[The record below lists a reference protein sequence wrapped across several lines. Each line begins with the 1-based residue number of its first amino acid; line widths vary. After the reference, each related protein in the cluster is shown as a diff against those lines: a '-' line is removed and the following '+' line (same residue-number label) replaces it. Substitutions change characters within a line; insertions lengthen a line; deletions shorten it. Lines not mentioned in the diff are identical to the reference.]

1 MGEILWKKFSD
12 SEVPLVAMPDLTS
25 TQSSLLKEAAQ
36 LPEFISTPILPLK
49 SPPQSPAPTAHR
61 LVVSHLPGSSTNLF
75 DTQLYPAPPLP
86 PTAPPAS
93 TQAHLN
99 PNFSIRHQATS
110 SSSSSVSHN
119 VNPNYAQRPLP
130 SLPGSSETR
139 PEKPARS
146 TRPRPASVYSMSAY
160 TCSQYSIDRRTDP
173 IYASIKQPG
182 LKLDDVKKA
191 EYEAS
196 IRAKVDAKVVDARAR
211 AQQVSVKVPPSKP
224 VRNSL
229 VIEEHQEHSP
239 SEKENLPSS
248 SVKPKTNIFTPLRNS
263 AAFKKFGS
271 RKLVRVRTPTTTP
284 TTSFKKIGSKKLIRI
299 TEKSVS
305 STSKDKNSPSYQV
318 KTKTK
323 IVKSVK
329 DTPSNRNKYK
339 FSFITPLAN
348 RKTKYLSNSLSDKKS
363 RSNGMRRKSLSSFR
377 TRFKLDRRSKT
388 KPPRP
393 QVLFKDS
400 SSGTKLKRLS
410 GNTYKIS
417 ATKLQKVP
425 ANTQPQPPKP
435 GRSKYR
441 AKLKT
446 VNPGLAASK
455 VITVQGVKF
464 AVGDNG
470 KKLKRLPSSKE
481 AAASYSASVSHQT
494 TPPGLLSSPPGLPTP
509 SPHKERSAQ
518 QAKPHG
524 GRVYLGGE
532 ELEEVEPGVFLRS
545 RHSLTRQTK
554 PTLKINIFFLTGNL
568 SPTLR
573 TGALTSF

>member
-1 MGEILWKKFSD
+1 MSRDGDGRERLEDELRYSGEPRIARPHINPKFSPKRGNTAPR
-12 SEVPLVAMPDLTS
+12 VHVNPNFAHKGA
-25 TQSSLLKEAAQ
+25 SSQVGNHSFLAWNNSWDY
-36 LPEFISTPILPLK
+36 FTNFV
-49 SPPQSPAPTAHR
+49 SPQF
-61 LVVSHLPGSSTNLF
+61 SS
-75 DTQLYPAPPLP
+75 APPLP
-86 PTAPPAS
+86 QTAPPIPA
-93 TQAHLN
+93 QAHLN
-99 PNFSIRHQATS
+99 PKFTIHQHNIGTTS
-110 SSSSSVSHN
+110 SSHN
-119 VNPNYAQRPLP
+119 LNPKYAHRPLP
-130 SLPGSSETR
+130 SIPTPTSSTR

-146 TRPRPASVYSMSAY
+146 TRPRPVSQYSTSSY
-160 TCSQYSIDRRTDP
+160 TSSQYSIDRRTDP

-182 LKLDDVKKA
+182 LRLDAAKQA

-196 IRAKVDAKVVDARAR
+196 IRAKVASASARV
-211 AQQVSVKVPPSKP
+211 QQAAAIPPSKP
-224 VRNSL
+224 ARNSL
-229 VIEEHQEHSP
+229 AVEDQQKISP

-248 SVKPKTNIFTPLRNS
+248 SSVKAKTNIFTPLRNS

-271 RKLVRVRTPTTTP
+271 RKLVRVKSPGTTP

-299 TEKSVS
+299 TEKSVPS
-305 STSKDKNSPSYQV
+305 SSRDKNSPNYQV

-329 DTPSNRNKYK
+329 NTPSNRSKYK

-348 RKTKYLSNSLSDKKS
+348 RKSRYLASSSSGKKIHS
-363 RSNGMRRKSLSSFR
+363 TGGRKSLSSFR

-388 KPPRP
+388 KTPQP
-393 QVLFKDS
+393 QVLFKN

-410 GNTYKIS
+410 GSTYKVS

-425 ANTQPQPPKP
+425 ANSQQQVVKP

-441 AKLKT
+441 AKLRT

-481 AAASYSASVSHQT
+481 VAASYSASVSHQT
-494 TPPGLLSSPPGLPTP
+494 TPPGLLSTPPGLS
-509 SPHKERSAQ
+509 SPQ
-518 QAKPHG
+518 QEKSTQQQRPHG

-545 RHSLTRQTK
+545 RHSLTRQ
-554 PTLKINIFFLTGNL
+554 
-568 SPTLR
+568 
-573 TGALTSF
+573 

>member
-1 MGEILWKKFSD
+1 M
-12 SEVPLVAMPDLTS
+12 
-25 TQSSLLKEAAQ
+25 
-36 LPEFISTPILPLK
+36 
-49 SPPQSPAPTAHR
+49 
-61 LVVSHLPGSSTNLF
+61 
-75 DTQLYPAPPLP
+75 
-86 PTAPPAS
+86 
-93 TQAHLN
+93 
-99 PNFSIRHQATS
+99 
-110 SSSSSVSHN
+110 
-119 VNPNYAQRPLP
+119 
-130 SLPGSSETR
+130 
-139 PEKPARS
+139 
-146 TRPRPASVYSMSAY
+146 
-160 TCSQYSIDRRTDP
+160 
-173 IYASIKQPG
+173 
-182 LKLDDVKKA
+182 
-191 EYEAS
+191 
-196 IRAKVDAKVVDARAR
+196 
-211 AQQVSVKVPPSKP
+211 
-224 VRNSL
+224 
-229 VIEEHQEHSP
+229 
-239 SEKENLPSS
+239 
-248 SVKPKTNIFTPLRNS
+248 
-263 AAFKKFGS
+263 
-271 RKLVRVRTPTTTP
+271 
-284 TTSFKKIGSKKLIRI
+284 IGSKKLIRI

-348 RKTKYLSNSLSDKKS
+348 RKTKYLANSLSDKKS

-400 SSGTKLKRLS
+400 SSG
-410 GNTYKIS
+410 
-417 ATKLQKVP
+417 
-425 ANTQPQPPKP
+425 
-435 GRSKYR
+435 

-524 GRVYLGGE
+524 GRVYLG
-532 ELEEVEPGVFLRS
+532 
-545 RHSLTRQTK
+545 
-554 PTLKINIFFLTGNL
+554 
-568 SPTLR
+568 
-573 TGALTSF
+573 

>member
-1 MGEILWKKFSD
+1 MSRDGDGRDRLEDELRYSGEPRIARPHINPKFSPKRGNTAPRVHVNPNFAHKGASSQVGNHSFLAWND
-12 SEVPLVAMPDLTS
+12 SWDYFTNFVSP
-25 TQSSLLKEAAQ
+25 QFSS
-36 LPEFISTPILPLK
+36 
-49 SPPQSPAPTAHR
+49 
-61 LVVSHLPGSSTNLF
+61 
-75 DTQLYPAPPLP
+75 APPLP
-86 PTAPPAS
+86 QTAPPISA
-93 TQAHLN
+93 QAHLN
-99 PNFSIRHQATS
+99 PKFTIHQQLGTTS
-110 SSSSSVSHN
+110 SSHN
-119 VNPNYAQRPLP
+119 LNPKYAHRPLP
-130 SLPGSSETR
+130 SIPTPTSSTR

-146 TRPRPASVYSMSAY
+146 TRPRPVSQYSTSSSY
-160 TCSQYSIDRRTDP
+160 TSSQYSIDRRTDP

-182 LKLDDVKKA
+182 LRLDAAKQA

-196 IRAKVDAKVVDARAR
+196 IRAKVASASARV
-211 AQQVSVKVPPSKP
+211 QQATAVPPSKP
-224 VRNSL
+224 ARNSL
-229 VIEEHQEHSP
+229 AVEDQQKISP

-248 SVKPKTNIFTPLRNS
+248 SSVKAKTNIFTPLRNS

-271 RKLVRVRTPTTTP
+271 RKLVRVKSPGTTP

-299 TEKSVS
+299 TEKSVPS
-305 STSKDKNSPSYQV
+305 SSRDKNSPNYQV

-329 DTPSNRNKYK
+329 NTPSNRSKYK

-348 RKTKYLSNSLSDKKS
+348 RKSRYLASSSSGKKIHS
-363 RSNGMRRKSLSSFR
+363 TGGRKSLSSFR

-388 KPPRP
+388 KTPQP
-393 QVLFKDS
+393 QVLFKN

-410 GNTYKIS
+410 GSTYKVS

-425 ANTQPQPPKP
+425 ANSQQQVVKP

-441 AKLKT
+441 AKLRT

-481 AAASYSASVSHQT
+481 VAASYSASVSHQT
-494 TPPGLLSSPPGLPTP
+494 TPPGLLSTPPGLS
-509 SPHKERSAQ
+509 SPQ
-518 QAKPHG
+518 QEKSTQQQRPHG

-545 RHSLTRQTK
+545 RHSLTRQ
-554 PTLKINIFFLTGNL
+554 
-568 SPTLR
+568 
-573 TGALTSF
+573 

>member
-1 MGEILWKKFSD
+1 MSRDGDGRERLEDELRYSGEPRIARPHINPKFSPKRGNTAPR
-12 SEVPLVAMPDLTS
+12 VHVNPNFAHKGA
-25 TQSSLLKEAAQ
+25 SSQVGNHSFLAWNNSWDY
-36 LPEFISTPILPLK
+36 FTNFV
-49 SPPQSPAPTAHR
+49 SPQF
-61 LVVSHLPGSSTNLF
+61 SS
-75 DTQLYPAPPLP
+75 APPLP
-86 PTAPPAS
+86 QTAPPIPA
-93 TQAHLN
+93 QAHLN
-99 PNFSIRHQATS
+99 PKFTIHQQLGTTS
-110 SSSSSVSHN
+110 SSHN
-119 VNPNYAQRPLP
+119 LNPKYAHRPLP
-130 SLPGSSETR
+130 SIPTPTSSTR

-146 TRPRPASVYSMSAY
+146 TRPRPVSQYSTSSY
-160 TCSQYSIDRRTDP
+160 TSSQYSIDRRTDP

-182 LKLDDVKKA
+182 LRLDAAKQA

-196 IRAKVDAKVVDARAR
+196 IRAKVASASARV
-211 AQQVSVKVPPSKP
+211 QQATSVPPSKP
-224 VRNSL
+224 ARNSL
-229 VIEEHQEHSP
+229 AVEDQQKISP

-248 SVKPKTNIFTPLRNS
+248 SSVKAKTNIFTPLRNS

-271 RKLVRVRTPTTTP
+271 RKLVRVKSPGTTP

-299 TEKSVS
+299 TEKSVPS
-305 STSKDKNSPSYQV
+305 SSRDKNSPNYQV

-329 DTPSNRNKYK
+329 NTPSNRSKYK

-348 RKTKYLSNSLSDKKS
+348 RKSRYLASSSSGKKIHS
-363 RSNGMRRKSLSSFR
+363 TGGRKSLSSFR

-388 KPPRP
+388 KTPQP
-393 QVLFKDS
+393 QVLFKN

-410 GNTYKIS
+410 GSTYKVS

-425 ANTQPQPPKP
+425 ANSQQQVVKP

-441 AKLKT
+441 AKLRT

-481 AAASYSASVSHQT
+481 VAASYSASVSHQT
-494 TPPGLLSSPPGLPTP
+494 TPPGLLSTPPGLS
-509 SPHKERSAQ
+509 SPQ
-518 QAKPHG
+518 QEKSTQQQRPHG

-545 RHSLTRQTK
+545 RHSLTRQ
-554 PTLKINIFFLTGNL
+554 
-568 SPTLR
+568 
-573 TGALTSF
+573 

>member
-1 MGEILWKKFSD
+1 MSRDGDGRERLEDELRYSGEPRIARPHINPKFSPKRGNTAPR
-12 SEVPLVAMPDLTS
+12 VHVNPNFAHKGA
-25 TQSSLLKEAAQ
+25 SSQVGNHSFLAWNNSWDY
-36 LPEFISTPILPLK
+36 FTNFV
-49 SPPQSPAPTAHR
+49 SPQF
-61 LVVSHLPGSSTNLF
+61 SS
-75 DTQLYPAPPLP
+75 APPLP
-86 PTAPPAS
+86 QTAPPIPA
-93 TQAHLN
+93 QAHLN
-99 PNFSIRHQATS
+99 PKFTIHQQLGTTS
-110 SSSSSVSHN
+110 SSHN
-119 VNPNYAQRPLP
+119 LNPKYAHRPLP
-130 SLPGSSETR
+130 SIPTPTSSTR

-146 TRPRPASVYSMSAY
+146 TRPRPVSQYSTSSY
-160 TCSQYSIDRRTDP
+160 TSSQYSIDRRTDP

-182 LKLDDVKKA
+182 LRLDAAKQA

-196 IRAKVDAKVVDARAR
+196 IRAKVASASARV
-211 AQQVSVKVPPSKP
+211 QQAAAVPPSKP
-224 VRNSL
+224 ARNSL
-229 VIEEHQEHSP
+229 AVEDQQKISP

-248 SVKPKTNIFTPLRNS
+248 SSVKAKTNIFTPLRNS

-271 RKLVRVRTPTTTP
+271 RKLVRVKSPGTTP

-299 TEKSVS
+299 TEKSVPS
-305 STSKDKNSPSYQV
+305 SSRDKNSPNYQV

-329 DTPSNRNKYK
+329 NTPSNRSKYK

-348 RKTKYLSNSLSDKKS
+348 RKSRYLANSSSGKKIHS
-363 RSNGMRRKSLSSFR
+363 TGGRKSLSSFR

-388 KPPRP
+388 KTPQP
-393 QVLFKDS
+393 QVLFKN

-410 GNTYKIS
+410 GSTYKVS

-425 ANTQPQPPKP
+425 ANSQQQVVKP

-441 AKLKT
+441 AKLRT

-481 AAASYSASVSHQT
+481 VAASYSASVSHQT
-494 TPPGLLSSPPGLPTP
+494 TPPGLLSTPPGLS
-509 SPHKERSAQ
+509 SPQ
-518 QAKPHG
+518 QEKSTQQQRPHG

-545 RHSLTRQTK
+545 RHSLTRQ
-554 PTLKINIFFLTGNL
+554 
-568 SPTLR
+568 
-573 TGALTSF
+573 

>member
-1 MGEILWKKFSD
+1 MSRDGDGRERLEDELRYSGEPRIARPHINPKFSPKRGNTAPR
-12 SEVPLVAMPDLTS
+12 VHVNPNFAHKGA
-25 TQSSLLKEAAQ
+25 SSQVGNHSFLAWNNSWDY
-36 LPEFISTPILPLK
+36 FTNFV
-49 SPPQSPAPTAHR
+49 SPQF
-61 LVVSHLPGSSTNLF
+61 SS
-75 DTQLYPAPPLP
+75 APPLP
-86 PTAPPAS
+86 QTAPPISA
-93 TQAHLN
+93 QAHLN
-99 PNFSIRHQATS
+99 PKFTIHQHNIGTTS
-110 SSSSSVSHN
+110 SSHN
-119 VNPNYAQRPLP
+119 LNPKYAHRPLP
-130 SLPGSSETR
+130 SIPTPTSSTR

-146 TRPRPASVYSMSAY
+146 TRPRPVSQYSTSSSY
-160 TCSQYSIDRRTDP
+160 TSSQYSIDRRTDP

-182 LKLDDVKKA
+182 LRLDAAKQA

-196 IRAKVDAKVVDARAR
+196 IRAKVASASARV
-211 AQQVSVKVPPSKP
+211 QQAAAVPPSKP
-224 VRNSL
+224 ARNSL
-229 VIEEHQEHSP
+229 AVEDQQKISP

-248 SVKPKTNIFTPLRNS
+248 SSVKAKTNIFTPLRNS

-271 RKLVRVRTPTTTP
+271 RKLVRVKSPGTTP

-299 TEKSVS
+299 TEKSVPS
-305 STSKDKNSPSYQV
+305 SSRDKNSPNYQV

-329 DTPSNRNKYK
+329 NTPSNRSKYK

-348 RKTKYLSNSLSDKKS
+348 RKSRYLASSSSGKKIHS
-363 RSNGMRRKSLSSFR
+363 TGGRKSLSSFR

-388 KPPRP
+388 KTPQP
-393 QVLFKDS
+393 QVLFKN

-410 GNTYKIS
+410 GSTYKVS

-425 ANTQPQPPKP
+425 ANSQQQVVKP

-441 AKLKT
+441 AKLRT

-481 AAASYSASVSHQT
+481 VAASYSASVSHQT
-494 TPPGLLSSPPGLPTP
+494 TPPGLLSTPPGLS
-509 SPHKERSAQ
+509 SPQ
-518 QAKPHG
+518 QEKSTQQQRPHG

-545 RHSLTRQTK
+545 RHSLTRQ
-554 PTLKINIFFLTGNL
+554 
-568 SPTLR
+568 
-573 TGALTSF
+573 

>member
-1 MGEILWKKFSD
+1 MS
-12 SEVPLVAMPDLTS
+12 A
-25 TQSSLLKEAAQ
+25 
-36 LPEFISTPILPLK
+36 
-49 SPPQSPAPTAHR
+49 
-61 LVVSHLPGSSTNLF
+61 
-75 DTQLYPAPPLP
+75 
-86 PTAPPAS
+86 
-93 TQAHLN
+93 QAHLN
-99 PNFSIRHQATS
+99 PKFKIHQQLATTS
-110 SSSSSVSHN
+110 SSSSSHN
-119 VNPNYAQRPLP
+119 LNPNYAHRPLP
-130 SLPGSSETR
+130 SIPTPTSSTR

-146 TRPRPASVYSMSAY
+146 TRPRPASQYSY
-160 TCSQYSIDRRTDP
+160 TSSQYSIDRRTDP

-182 LKLDDVKKA
+182 LKLDAVKQA

-196 IRAKVDAKVVDARAR
+196 IRAKVASASARV
-211 AQQVSVKVPPSKP
+211 QQAAVAPPSKP
-224 VRNSL
+224 ARNSL
-229 VIEEHQEHSP
+229 AVEDHQKLSP
-239 SEKENLPSS
+239 SEKENQPSSS
-248 SVKPKTNIFTPLRNS
+248 SVKLKTNIFTPLRNS

-271 RKLVRVRTPTTTP
+271 RKLVRVKSPGSTP

-299 TEKSVS
+299 TEKSVP
-305 STSKDKNSPSYQV
+305 STSRDKNSPSYQV

-329 DTPSNRNKYK
+329 DTPSNRSKYK

-348 RKTKYLSNSLSDKKS
+348 RKSRYLTNSSSGKKIHS
-363 RSNGMRRKSLSSFR
+363 TGGRKSLSSFR

-388 KPPRP
+388 KTPVP
-393 QVLFKDS
+393 QVLFKN

-410 GNTYKIS
+410 GSTYKVS

-425 ANTQPQPPKP
+425 ANSQQQPVKP

-441 AKLKT
+441 AKLRT

-481 AAASYSASVSHQT
+481 VASSYSASVSHQT
-494 TPPGLLSSPPGLPTP
+494 TPPGLLSTPPGLS
-509 SPHKERSAQ
+509 SPHQEKITQ
-518 QAKPHG
+518 QQQRPHG

-545 RHSLTRQTK
+545 RHSLTRHLSCIQM
-554 PTLKINIFFLTGNL
+554 LKCPSHDQFFCRQSITDAKNRSINIILKNQNRSKQYCMFFNKFGNCKTGLNGKIITISPLRKVHKEREGLL
-568 SPTLR
+568 SFPP
-573 TGALTSF
+573 

>member
-1 MGEILWKKFSD
+1 
-12 SEVPLVAMPDLTS
+12 MP
-25 TQSSLLKEAAQ
+25 Q
-36 LPEFISTPILPLK
+36 
-49 SPPQSPAPTAHR
+49 
-61 LVVSHLPGSSTNLF
+61 
-75 DTQLYPAPPLP
+75 
-86 PTAPPAS
+86 TAPPIS

-99 PNFSIRHQATS
+99 PKFTVHQQLATTS
-110 SSSSSVSHN
+110 SSK
-119 VNPNYAQRPLP
+119 YAHRPLP
-130 SLPGSSETR
+130 SIPTPTNDIR

-146 TRPRPASVYSMSAY
+146 TRPRPVSQYCSVSSY
-160 TCSQYSIDRRTDP
+160 TSSQYSIDRRTDP

-182 LKLDDVKKA
+182 LKLDAAKQA

-196 IRAKVDAKVVDARAR
+196 IRAKVVSASARV
-211 AQQVSVKVPPSKP
+211 QQAAAAPPSKP

-229 VIEEHQEHSP
+229 AVEDQQKLSP
-239 SEKENLPSS
+239 SEKENQPSS
-248 SVKPKTNIFTPLRNS
+248 SSAVKAKTNIFTPLRNS

-271 RKLVRVRTPTTTP
+271 RKLVRVKSPSATP

-299 TEKSVS
+299 TEKSVP

-329 DTPSNRNKYK
+329 NTPSNRSKYK

-348 RKTKYLSNSLSDKKS
+348 RKSRYLTNSSSGKKIHS
-363 RSNGMRRKSLSSFR
+363 TGGRKSLSSFR

-388 KPPRP
+388 KVPQP
-393 QVLFKDS
+393 QVLFKN

-410 GNTYKIS
+410 GSTYKVS

-425 ANTQPQPPKP
+425 ANSQQQPVKP

-441 AKLKT
+441 AKLRT

-481 AAASYSASVSHQT
+481 VAASYSASVSHQT
-494 TPPGLLSSPPGLPTP
+494 TPPGLLSTPPGLS
-509 SPHKERSAQ
+509 SPHQEKTTHQ
-518 QAKPHG
+518 QKPHG

-545 RHSLTRQTK
+545 RHSLTRQAAMILHQHVTHK
-554 PTLKINIFFLTGNL
+554 TLLQAIHH
-568 SPTLR
+568 
-573 TGALTSF
+573 